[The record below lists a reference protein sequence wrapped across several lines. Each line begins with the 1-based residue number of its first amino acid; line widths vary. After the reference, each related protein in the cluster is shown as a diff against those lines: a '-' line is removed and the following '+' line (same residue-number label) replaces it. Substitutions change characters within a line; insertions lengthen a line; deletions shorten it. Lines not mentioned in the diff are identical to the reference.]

1 MDHNT
6 KCALAHPAPGTNTL
20 PQIDISGHNQ
30 NGNCPQIIKS
40 SRAVTKVLL
49 ILLGNAAFCKAFLE
63 KSLFFIFRFA
73 CVQKKNVPRHILAPS
88 AVACN
93 NLHLRASAHLRGC
106 RISKYFLL
114 GGSPALCPNGIEIG
128 HVFDAILYKR
138 SSFPGIPFGMPYF
151 RLFCFQL
158 SKSMPFLMEKDNFPF
173 FRSESCN
180 EAY

>member
-1 MDHNT
+1 MLLLRYCQYGNCRAAKT
-6 KCALAHPAPGTNTL
+6 KGKKQPPLFWIAPGRNRCVL
-20 PQIDISGHNQ
+20 LMNNSA
-30 NGNCPQIIKS
+30 S
-40 SRAVTKVLL
+40 SFLL
-49 ILLGNAAFCKAFLE
+49 ILRII
-63 KSLFFIFRFA
+63 LFG
-73 CVQKKNVPRHILAPS
+73 KKTKKWHTK
-88 AVACN
+88 
-93 NLHLRASAHLRGC
+93 RGC

-138 SSFPGIPFGMPYF
+138 SSFPGIPFGMPDF